1 MMNSLLDHSEG
12 THKVSAGLQAIAN
25 SYSNAA
31 NNIANNLINWTQS
44 TIKASEDM
52 LYWHNREH
60 LGDSHSNQQE
70 DNMKNYKKKKW
81 QKQGEKCSTQ
91 TNECKDLEP
100 RRINKSTIYHIDK
113 S

>member
-1 MMNSLLDHSEG
+1 MNSLLDHSEG

-31 NNIANNLINWTQS
+31 NNIANNLINWTQP

-70 DNMKNYKKKKW
+70 DNMKNYKKKNW
-81 QKQGEKCSTQ
+81 QNREKNAQ
-91 TNECKDLEP
+91 P
-100 RRINKSTIYHIDK
+100 RPMQRPRTMKNQQLNNLPHW
-113 S
+113 